1 MSRAAKPIGHPPQPW
16 RIEGWD
22 AQQTGKNRLIKPN
35 VRADGRPGGELN
47 TGVPVDDSKVDTVT
61 RVGLMQIPCPFCQ
74 TKVELDHRHAGQTL
88 RCVACGKSFV
98 APAELSQTGRRHSLT
113 EFPVLAVVALNCVTG
128 GLFALIHLNMMHDRM
143 PRLRPDDPSGLKA
156 LGLCF
161 VPIVNIYWVF
171 FTFHRLCLRINEQR
185 RFHGL
190 TDSAPGGVALAV
202 ALLTACALATPW
214 IHTTG
219 IVVLGVLGFVLL
231 PIFAAMVQRAVNEL
245 IDTCQT
251 PAAAI

>member
-1 MSRAAKPIGHPPQPW
+1 M
-16 RIEGWD
+16 
-22 AQQTGKNRLIKPN
+22 
-35 VRADGRPGGELN
+35 DGRSGAELN
-47 TGVPVDDSKVDTVT
+47 TSAPADDMKADTVT
-61 RVGLMQIPCPFCQ
+61 RAGLMQIPCPFCE

-190 TDSAPGGVALAV
+190 ADSAPGGVALAV

-219 IVVLGVLGFVLL
+219 VVLLGVLGFVLL
-231 PIFAAMVQRAVNEL
+231 PVFAAMVQSAVNEL

>member
-1 MSRAAKPIGHPPQPW
+1 M
-16 RIEGWD
+16 
-22 AQQTGKNRLIKPN
+22 
-35 VRADGRPGGELN
+35 DGLTTAELN
-47 TGVPVDDSKVDTVT
+47 ANPRPDDMKADAVT
-61 RVGLMQIPCPFCQ
+61 RVGLMQIPCPFCE
-74 TKVELDHRHAGQTL
+74 TKVELDQHHAGQTM

-113 EFPVLAVVALNCVTG
+113 EFPLLAVVVLNCVTG

-143 PRLRPDDPSGLKA
+143 PRLRSDDPSGLKA

-161 VPIVNIYWVF
+161 IPIVNIYWVF

-190 TDSAPGGVALAV
+190 AESAPGGVALAV
-202 ALLTACALATPW
+202 ALLTACSLATPW

-219 IVVLGVLGFVLL
+219 VVVLGVLGFVLL
-231 PIFAAMVQRAVNEL
+231 PIFAAMVQSAVNEL
-245 IDTCQT
+245 VDKHEDIRQT